1 MVGPEGEVVLQ
12 PQVSEARGREQ
23 GRGQEE
29 VMQQARPPMVGT
41 IPVLPLS
48 SGEGETE
55 THQVQEQ
62 PEQQQGIAQKPLK
75 VYTRRA
81 KANEPQGEQAGNENV
96 M

>member
-1 MVGPEGEVVLQ
+1 MK
-12 PQVSEARGREQ
+12 
-23 GRGQEE
+23 
-29 VMQQARPPMVGT
+29 QQARPPMVGT

-96 M
+96 IQVESHI